1 MKTSR
6 LIAFILFGAV
16 YVLGNIGGNYAGWDV
31 ILRWFEGV
39 NGAATVAPIWFHP
52 AVMLVLAILPSIG
65 QWWGQWFSIDEKWQ
79 RAIHAIMAADLAIN
93 TIGFYDLAMG
103 GFSWPPVFPVFI
115 FLAAVAV
122 VPNIVCQGIAT
133 ENLKV
138 LLGSEGS
145 KKGNGDIKAKPAP
158 PPDSILPAAF
168 KRRSNGSV
176 ALEYEES

>member
-31 ILRWFEGV
+31 ILRWFEEV

-52 AVMLVLAILPSIG
+52 VVMFALAILPSIG

-79 RAIHAIMAADLAIN
+79 RVVHAIMAADLAIN

-103 GFSWPPVFPVFI
+103 DFSWPPVFPVFI
-115 FLAAVAV
+115 FLAAVAA

-138 LLGSEGS
+138 LLNGEGS
-145 KKGNGDIKAKPAP
+145 RRSSGNSKTARPAP
-158 PPDSILPAAF
+158 PPDSILPATF

-176 ALEYEES
+176 ALEYEE